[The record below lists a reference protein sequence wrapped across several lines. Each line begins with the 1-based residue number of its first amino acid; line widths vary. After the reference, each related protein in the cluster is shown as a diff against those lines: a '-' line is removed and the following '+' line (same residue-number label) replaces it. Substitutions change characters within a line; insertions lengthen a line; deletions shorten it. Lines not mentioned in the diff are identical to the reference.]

1 MTIPRRT
8 QRALPDPALFDKL
21 SRSEG
26 GEPHASREISGQLR
40 YASAGTAICSVQLT
54 VGTQPRQPFMSTP
67 TTASLAAA
75 GTTSAVHRSL
85 EEQLFD
91 LVYRQMRALVGGRE
105 REFDDLVQDAMEQ
118 ALRSLP
124 AFERR
129 SKLSTWTYQICYRT
143 VLKRRRWYGRWLK
156 RFTLTHEGNLPD
168 TPSATPAPGH
178 PIENAQRSE
187 RLWRALSQLSG
198 KKRVV
203 VVLHDMEGLASEEI
217 AEVIGVKLG
226 TVRSRLR
233 DGRKELLAV
242 LKDDP
247 FFGEEVAE

>member
-1 MTIPRRT
+1 
-8 QRALPDPALFDKL
+8 
-21 SRSEG
+21 
-26 GEPHASREISGQLR
+26 
-40 YASAGTAICSVQLT
+40 
-54 VGTQPRQPFMSTP
+54 MSTP

-75 GTTSAVHRSL
+75 GTTSDLSRSL

-129 SKLSTWTYQICYRT
+129 SKLSTWTYQICYRA

-156 RFTLTHEGNLPD
+156 RFTLTHEGHLPE
-168 TPSATPAPGH
+168 TPSATPAPGQAV
-178 PIENAQRSE
+178 ESAERSE
-187 RLWRALSQLSG
+187 RLWRALNQLSD

-203 VVLHDMEGLASEEI
+203 VVLHDMEGLGSEDI
-217 AEVIGVKLG
+217 SEVIGVKLG

-233 DGRKELLAV
+233 DGRKELLA
-242 LKDDP
+242 LLTNDP